1 MEKFDVC
8 RLVRKNCLAFEP
20 YVAGK
25 PIETLKRELGLKHI
39 IKIASN
45 ENPLGPSKKA
55 VQAMKNVVEKVYFY
69 PDFNS
74 TDLKTTIANKFKLS
88 TKNILVGAG
97 SDELIEI
104 IGKLFFTSSDE
115 IVISKHAF
123 IRYKMAVQLM
133 ASKSVVVAMK
143 DGLTHDLNAM
153 LKACNKNTKA
163 VFIANPNNP
172 TGTYV
177 TAKEIEVFLQKLPK
191 NKYGMKPLVIIDEAY
206 YEYASFKKDYPQT
219 LKYLSKNPNLIILRT
234 FSKIYA
240 LAGARVGYGFASEQ
254 VADYIERIRP
264 PFNLNIFAQTAGVAS
279 LKDDNQVKRS
289 LAHIRK
295 EMKFVTDGFK
305 KLKIDFIESVGN
317 FVLFSVSP
325 LNGSDVFKQLL
336 REGVIVRAMGEYD
349 LHNYV
354 RVTIGTRAENQ
365 LFLNKL
371 KKVLGK

>member
-8 RLVRKNCLAFEP
+8 KLVRKNCLAFEP

-55 VQAMKNVVEKVYFY
+55 IQAMKNAVEKVYFY

-74 TDLKTTIANKFKLS
+74 TDLKIAIANKFKLT

-123 IRYKMAVQLM
+123 VRYKMAVQLM
-133 ASKSVVVAMK
+133 ASKSVIVPMK

-153 LKACNKNTKA
+153 IKACNKNTKA

-177 TAKEIEVFLQKLPK
+177 TAKEIETFLQKLPK

-206 YEYASFKKDYPQT
+206 YEYANFKKDYAQT

-240 LAGARVGYGFASEQ
+240 LAGARVGYGFASQQ

-264 PFNLNIFAQTAGVAS
+264 PFNLNVFAQTAGVAS

-289 LAHIRK
+289 LALIRK

-305 KLKIDFIESVGN
+305 KLKINFIDSVGN
-317 FVLFSVSP
+317 FVLFSVAP

-349 LHNYV
+349 LNNYV

>member
-74 TDLKTTIANKFKLS
+74 TDLKTTIANKFKLT

-133 ASKSVVVAMK
+133 ASKSVVVEMK

-219 LKYLSKNPNLIILRT
+219 LKYLGKNPNLIILRT

-289 LAHIRK
+289 LAHVRK

-305 KLKIDFIESVGN
+305 KLKIDFIDSVGN
-317 FVLFSVSP
+317 FVLFSVAP
-325 LNGSDVFKQLL
+325 LKGSDVFKQLL

-349 LHNYV
+349 LNNYV

>member
-1 MEKFDVC
+1 MKKFDVC
-8 RLVRKNCLAFEP
+8 KIVRKNCLAFEP

-74 TDLKTTIANKFKLS
+74 TDLKIAVANKFKLS
-88 TKNILVGAG
+88 IKNILVGAG

-133 ASKSVVVAMK
+133 ASKSIVVPMK

-191 NKYGMKPLVIIDEAY
+191 NKYGMKPLVIMDEAY

-264 PFNLNIFAQTAGVAS
+264 PFNLNIFAQTAGIAS

-289 LAHIRK
+289 FAHIRK

-305 KLKIDFIESVGN
+305 KLKIDFIDSVGN
-317 FVLFSVSP
+317 FVLFSVAP

-349 LHNYV
+349 LNNYV

>member
-1 MEKFDVC
+1 MENFDVC
-8 RLVRKNCLAFEP
+8 KLVRKNCLAFEP

-55 VQAMKNVVEKVYFY
+55 IQAMKNAVEKVYFY

-74 TDLKTTIANKFKLS
+74 TELKTTIANKFKL
-88 TKNILVGAG
+88 TPKNILVGAG

-133 ASKSVVVAMK
+133 ASKSVVVPMK

-163 VFIANPNNP
+163 IFIANPNNP

-177 TAKEIEVFLQKLPK
+177 TAKDIETFLKKLPK

-240 LAGARVGYGFASEQ
+240 LAGARVGYGFASQQ

-289 LAHIRK
+289 LAHVKK

-305 KLKIDFIESVGN
+305 KLKINFIDSVGN
-317 FVLFSVSP
+317 FVLFSVAP

-336 REGVIVRAMGEYD
+336 KEGVIVRAMGEYD
-349 LHNYV
+349 LNDYV
-354 RVTIGTRAENQ
+354 RVTIGTRSENQ

>member
-1 MEKFDVC
+1 MENFSVC
-8 RLVRKNCLAFEP
+8 KLVRKNCLAFEP

-55 VQAMKNVVEKVYFY
+55 VAAIKNIVEKVYFY

-74 TDLKTTIANKFKLS
+74 TDLKNAIASKFKVNPK
-88 TKNILVGAG
+88 TVLVGAG

-123 IRYKMAVQLM
+123 VRYKMAVQLM
-133 ASKSVVVAMK
+133 ASKSVIVPMK
-143 DGLTHDLNAM
+143 DGLTHDLTAM

-177 TAKEIEVFLQKLPK
+177 TSKEIESFLKKLPK

-219 LKYLSKNPNLIILRT
+219 LKYLSKNPNLIVLRT

-240 LAGARVGYGFASEQ
+240 LAGARVGYGFTSEG

-264 PFNLNIFAQTAGVAS
+264 PFNLNIFAQAGAIAS
-279 LKDDNQVKRS
+279 LKDDSQVKRS
-289 LAHIRK
+289 LSHIRK
-295 EMKFVTDGFK
+295 EMKFVTDGLK
-305 KLKIDFIESVGN
+305 KVKIPFIDSVAN
-317 FVLFSVSP
+317 FVLFSVAP
-325 LNGSDVFKQLL
+325 LSGTDIFKKLL
-336 REGVIVRAMGEYD
+336 REGVIVRAMAEYD
-349 LHNYV
+349 LDGYI

>member
-8 RLVRKNCLAFEP
+8 KLVRKNCLAFEP

-123 IRYKMAVQLM
+123 VRYKMAVQLM

-317 FVLFSVSP
+317 FVLFSVAP

-349 LHNYV
+349 LNNYV

>member
-8 RLVRKNCLAFEP
+8 KLVRKNCLAFEP

-74 TDLKTTIANKFKLS
+74 TELKTIIANKFKLT

-104 IGKLFFTSSDE
+104 IGKLFFTSTDE

-163 VFIANPNNP
+163 IFIANPNNP

-177 TAKEIEVFLQKLPK
+177 TAKEIEAFLQKLPK

-289 LAHIRK
+289 LDHVRK

-305 KLKIDFIESVGN
+305 KLKINFIDSVGN
-317 FVLFSVSP
+317 FVLFSVAP

-336 REGVIVRAMGEYD
+336 KEGVIVRAMGEYD
-349 LHNYV
+349 LNNYV